1 MHGDAGGASAHLDSQ
16 RQLERDLLMRLLG
29 RRRSIYLVL
38 LIVCAA
44 LSLRPMPSVSRGIEL
59 LFTPTRVIAEL
70 VAPLGWARIPTVRA
84 AEARLDEVAR
94 GVRGDAADLLA
105 LEQASALP
113 ADAGLRHGRR
123 LIHGEVL
130 RRSRGDRDRIQ
141 VHVAS
146 TEGIVPGL
154 PVVTGDAY
162 VGRVARI
169 DEDDL
174 NLVHVDLV
182 TRTGFFVG
190 ANVRRRDWRGD
201 PTGEPIAFTVGGLA
215 PQAVGDEEQ
224 LHLALHNPTLRG
236 VETGEVLV
244 SEPEDF
250 EPELAALSRG
260 YLLGALQTARL
271 EQGSRIYRIESPLD
285 FASGLYQVIVLAPE
299 GSGPPAQRLELET
312 FVDGNWVG
320 ARALTR
326 GDVTATREGRRL
338 SKGASAGVEPGS
350 AVALGAHLVGRIG
363 ETGLLSSDLLGLG
376 DPGLRLVVLAQ
387 LKGEVA
393 PRPIGELIALG
404 RERDSG
410 ALRFRWTCR
419 IDLEPGP
426 DGGPRA
432 AELYTGSGE
441 DGIPRGLYVGST
453 RLPIGRETHELFVEQ
468 DPAVRDLGHVFV
480 WTAAERRERFRAQ
493 RDARAEERKLEREE
507 QP

>member
-1 MHGDAGGASAHLDSQ
+1 
-16 RQLERDLLMRLLG
+16 MRLLG

-38 LIVCAA
+38 LIVCAV
-44 LSLRPMPSVSRGIEL
+44 LSLRPVPSVSAGIEL
-59 LFTPTRVIAEL
+59 LFTPTRVIAEV
-70 VAPLGWARIPTVRA
+70 VAPLGWARIPAVRA

-94 GVRGDAADLLA
+94 DVRGDAAELLA
-105 LEQASALP
+105 LEQESALP
-113 ADAGLRHGRR
+113 DDPELRHGRR

-141 VHVAS
+141 VHVAT
-146 TEGIVPGL
+146 TEGIEPGL

-190 ANVRRRDWRGD
+190 ASVRRLDWRGD
-201 PTGEPIAFTVGGLA
+201 PVGEPITFTVGGLA
-215 PQAVGDEEQ
+215 PEAVGDEEQ

-236 VETGEVLV
+236 VETGDVLV

-260 YLLGALQTARL
+260 YRLGALQTARL
-271 EQGSRIYRIESPLD
+271 EQGSLIHRIESPLD

-299 GSGPPAQRLELET
+299 ASGPPAERLELET
-312 FVDGNWVG
+312 FANGNWVG

-338 SKGASAGVEPGS
+338 SRGSSVGIAPGS
-350 AVALGAHLVGRIG
+350 AVALGAHLVGRVG
-363 ETGLLSSDLLGLG
+363 ETGLLSADLLGLG
-376 DPGLRLVVLAQ
+376 DPGLRLVVLAE
-387 LKGEVA
+387 LEGEAA

-404 RERDSG
+404 RERDGG

-419 IDLEPGP
+419 IDLAPGE

-453 RLPIGRETHELFVEQ
+453 QLPIGRETHELFVEQ
-468 DPAVRDLGHVFV
+468 DPAVRALGHVFV
-480 WTAAERRERFRAQ
+480 WTGAERRERYLAQ
-493 RDARAEERKLEREE
+493 RAEREHRRKE